1 MIFLLLKT
9 ILNISTITKHFPKFA
24 INHQPSTIKMNII
37 LASTST
43 LYGGQYLEYL
53 KPELEKLYQGI
64 TEITFIPFARPGG
77 ISHEDYTAKAK
88 DFFSKI
94 NINVRGLHEFDDK
107 VEAINSAQGFF
118 TGGGNTFL
126 LVKTLHELGLMN
138 ILKQNVESGKP
149 YLGCSAG
156 SNIGGLNMKTT
167 NDMPIVYPPSFD
179 CMALVPFNINP
190 HYLDPNPEIKHNGE
204 TRETRIKE
212 FLTQNDIK
220 VIGLRE
226 GNWIRRINDTI
237 TVEGSEL
244 TRIFEKGK
252 EPYEIAPGTLL

>member
-1 MIFLLLKT
+1 
-9 ILNISTITKHFPKFA
+9 
-24 INHQPSTIKMNII
+24 MNII

-43 LYGGQYLEYL
+43 LFGGEYLEYL
-53 KPELEKLYQGI
+53 KEELVELYKGI
-64 TEITFIPFARPGG
+64 DEIVFIPFARPGG
-77 ISHEDYTAKAK
+77 ISHDEYTEKAYS
-88 DFFSKI
+88 FFKTI
-94 NINVRGLHEFDDK
+94 NIRVKGLHEFEDK
-107 VEAINSAQGFF
+107 IEAVNNAKGFF

-126 LVKTLHELGLMN
+126 LVKTLHEENLMHV
-138 ILKQNVESGKP
+138 LKQNIENGKP

-179 CMALVPFNINP
+179 CMGLVPFNINP
-190 HYLDPNPEIKHNGE
+190 HYLDPNPDLKHNGE

-220 VIGLRE
+220 VVGLRE
-226 GNWIRRINDTI
+226 GNWIRKTGNKI

-252 EPYEIAPGTLL
+252 EPYEIEAGSEL

>member
-1 MIFLLLKT
+1 
-9 ILNISTITKHFPKFA
+9 
-24 INHQPSTIKMNII
+24 MNII

-43 LYGGQYLEYL
+43 LFGGEYLEYL
-53 KPELEKLYQGI
+53 REELIQLYKGI
-64 TEITFIPFARPGG
+64 DEIVFIPFARPGG
-77 ISHEDYTAKAK
+77 ISHDEYTAKARS
-88 DFFSKI
+88 FFETI
-94 NINVRGLHEFDDK
+94 HINVKGLHEFEDK
-107 VEAINSAQGFF
+107 TEALNNARGYF

-126 LVKTLHELGLMN
+126 LVKTLHEEGLMSV
-138 ILKQNVESGKP
+138 LKENTEKGKA

-156 SNIGGLNMKTT
+156 SNIGGQNMKTT

-179 CMALVPFNINP
+179 CMGLVPFNINP
-190 HYLDPNPEIKHNGE
+190 HYLDPNPDLKHNGE

-220 VIGLRE
+220 VVGLRE

-244 TRIFEKGK
+244 TRIFEKNK
-252 EPYEIAPGTLL
+252 EPYEIEAGSAV